1 MSTGIYSPKWFLQC
15 FLGRTPFSL
24 TLKLWDAYV
33 LDGER
38 VLTAMAY
45 TILKVHRKRLL
56 KLPLE
61 GLREFLQDSLA
72 QPWALEDEAVL
83 RHLRASMTQLRR
95 MRCDL
100 PPPAGPEEFPTR
112 PLGLEPV
119 SPAPGPLLP
128 SPASEPPRR
137 PPPGARA
144 GREPGEPDARGE
156 GSEGASGRTPSVGL
170 WLLQEVGYC
179 QGMSEIAAVLL
190 MFLPEEDAFWALAQ
204 LMVGDRHSMHGFF
217 VPGFPKLL
225 RFQRHHERVL
235 QRALPD
241 LRKHMDEE
249 QMSTGIYSPKWFLQ
263 CFLGR
268 TPFSLT
274 LKLWDAYV
282 LDGERVLTAMAYTI
296 LKVHRKRLLK
306 LPLEGLREFLQDSLA
321 QPWALEDE
329 AVLRHLRASMTQLR
343 RMRCDLPPPAGPE
356 EFPTRPLGLEPVS
369 PAPGPLLPS
378 PASEPPPRVE
388 EPASPGPAARPEPPG
403 PPPGQAIVQ
412 LAPQPRRWNSLPTL
426 PGQQGGAGRR
436 PRDTAGFKTE
446 NGVSFHLAPA
456 WATPEAPRRTGPWS
470 TPGTPITR
478 SPQPPRDD
486 AVGPRTPFLP
496 RGHCSSCP
504 SLGIQ

>member
-1 MSTGIYSPKWFLQC
+1 
-15 FLGRTPFSL
+15 
-24 TLKLWDAYV
+24 
-33 LDGER
+33 
-38 VLTAMAY
+38 
-45 TILKVHRKRLL
+45 
-56 KLPLE
+56 
-61 GLREFLQDSLA
+61 
-72 QPWALEDEAVL
+72 
-83 RHLRASMTQLRR
+83 
-95 MRCDL
+95 
-100 PPPAGPEEFPTR
+100 
-112 PLGLEPV
+112 
-119 SPAPGPLLP
+119 
-128 SPASEPPRR
+128 
-137 PPPGARA
+137 
-144 GREPGEPDARGE
+144 
-156 GSEGASGRTPSVGL
+156 
-170 WLLQEVGYC
+170 
-179 QGMSEIAAVLL
+179 MSEIAAVLL

-456 WATPEAPRRTGPWS
+456 WATPEAPRRTGPW
-470 TPGTPITR
+470 TP
-478 SPQPPRDD
+478 
-486 AVGPRTPFLP
+486 
-496 RGHCSSCP
+496 
-504 SLGIQ
+504 